1 MTQVEVT
8 VPAYALVNNPI
19 PVSIN
24 LPKGGARIRMQ
35 VIYEEEVIYESVY
48 NILKSIKIDIS
59 DILQTIVSVKD
70 RDMTEISFC
79 DDSEQQCEYEI
90 KLTEL
95 FNGETELFSG
105 KYIAVW
111 GGVSKFFS
119 RNTPIDNYIEYKL
132 SGNAALTTRTN
143 GKIIVWRETEI
154 VPLKILGSPD
164 LQVHIASPANHV
176 YACPIVQSSK
186 KLAIY
191 TLNILEIRKKFFS
204 DFDELPAYLSF
215 LFNGVL
221 SFILVFTP
229 GAVSANRY
237 LLRFRNSLGCYE
249 QLEVTGKAELSTQF
263 DSEESFEYSYWDQD
277 VMDYAA
283 SNQRKQGMVLI
294 TAETGFKDR
303 DELMFL
309 RDMLASDDIYLIDS
323 SGLKS
328 KVLVSSE
335 DFKIPAVIEE
345 PVSVPLK
352 IKFADTEQSY
362 SPNPNDGIL
371 EVYPGEW
378 FLARG
383 RINAAGLVYI
393 NNTINTI

>member
-1 MTQVEVT
+1 M
-8 VPAYALVNNPI
+8 
-19 PVSIN
+19 
-24 LPKGGARIRMQ
+24 
-35 VIYEEEVIYESVY
+35 
-48 NILKSIKIDIS
+48 
-59 DILQTIVSVKD
+59 
-70 RDMTEISFC
+70 
-79 DDSEQQCEYEI
+79 
-90 KLTEL
+90 
-95 FNGETELFSG
+95 
-105 KYIAVW
+105 
-111 GGVSKFFS
+111 
-119 RNTPIDNYIEYKL
+119 
-132 SGNAALTTRTN
+132 
-143 GKIIVWRETEI
+143 
-154 VPLKILGSPD
+154 
-164 LQVHIASPANHV
+164 
-176 YACPIVQSSK
+176 
-186 KLAIY
+186 
-191 TLNILEIRKKFFS
+191 
-204 DFDELPAYLSF
+204 
-215 LFNGVL
+215 

-229 GAVSANRY
+229 GGVSANRY
-237 LLRFRNSLGCYE
+237 LLRFRNSFGCYE

>member
-1 MTQVEVT
+1 
-8 VPAYALVNNPI
+8 
-19 PVSIN
+19 
-24 LPKGGARIRMQ
+24 MQ
-35 VIYEEEVIYESVY
+35 VIYGEKVIYESVY
-48 NILKSIKIDIS
+48 NIFKSIKIDIS

-79 DDSEQQCEYEI
+79 DDSEQLCEYEI

-111 GGVSKFFS
+111 GGISKFFS
-119 RNTPIDNYIEYKL
+119 RNNPIDNYIEYKM

-164 LQVHIASPANHV
+164 LQVHVASPTNHV

-191 TLNILEIRKKFFS
+191 TLNIPEIRKKFFS

-215 LFNGVL
+215 LFNGIL
-221 SFILVFTP
+221 SFILAFTP

-249 QLEVTGKAELSTQF
+249 QLEVTGKSELTEEMDAE
-263 DSEESFEYSYWDQD
+263 DNSEYMLWDQD
-277 VMDYAA
+277 IMDYVTATR
-283 SNQRKQGMVLI
+283 RKRTTSLI

-335 DFKIPAVIEE
+335 DFKIPAIIEE

-362 SPNPNDGIL
+362 SPNPDDGIL

-378 FLARG
+378 FLSRG
-383 RINAAGLVYI
+383 RINAAGLVYT
-393 NNTINTI
+393 NNTINII